1 MKKIHPRKTL
11 GFTLMETVIAIG
23 VLAVMLTAFMGV
35 FAPAAKNIR
44 RAINVQDA
52 DRLAS
57 GLEKELA
64 TFRVG
69 DVRSGA
75 ANTAFNK
82 AYSWIE
88 NSHSNTGVILCYQYR
103 GNPSALRADGS
114 MEPYLPTN
122 GKAGKDFVV
131 QSMYRLRSD
140 TLVATDLKARV
151 GRIFFVKLTQL
162 VMNPTNGL
170 ILGTP
175 GRITNPAAM
184 PNSTPLTGS
193 GADAYN
199 DATIPFVA
207 EFFDIPTTDSTFL
220 SVGGKFNPANY
231 PIPLFSRN
239 MAVRR

>member
-1 MKKIHPRKTL
+1 MKKIHPRKTF

-57 GLEKELA
+57 GLEKELG
-64 TFRVG
+64 TFRRG
-69 DVRSGA
+69 DLKSGA
-75 ANTAFNK
+75 ADTAFNK
-82 AYSWIE
+82 AYSWIQ
-88 NSHSNTGVILCYQYR
+88 NSHSRNTVILCYQYR
-103 GNPSALRADGS
+103 GNPSSLRADGS
-114 MEPYLPTN
+114 MAPYIDTN
-122 GKAGKDFVV
+122 GQSGKDFVV
-131 QSMYRLRSD
+131 QSIYRLRSD
-140 TLVATDLKARV
+140 ALVTDDLKARV

-162 VMNPTNGL
+162 IMDNTNGL
-170 ILGTP
+170 VLGTP
-175 GRITNPAAM
+175 GNIQNPPAL
-184 PNSTPLTGS
+184 PNSIPLTGT
-193 GADAYN
+193 GADGYN

-207 EFFDIPTTDSTFL
+207 EFYDLPSTDPNFVTKFD
-220 SVGGKFNPANY
+220 PATY

>member
-1 MKKIHPRKTL
+1 MKKNHTKKIF

-57 GLEKELA
+57 GLEKELG

-69 DVRSGA
+69 DVKAGA
-75 ANTAFNK
+75 ADTAFNK

-88 NSHSNTGVILCYQYR
+88 NSHSNNSVILCYQYR
-103 GNPSALRADGS
+103 GNPSSLRADGS
-114 MEPYLPTN
+114 MEPYIQPN
-122 GKAGKDFVV
+122 GQSGRDFVV

-140 TLVATDLKARV
+140 SLVAADLKARV

-162 VMNPTNGL
+162 VMDNNNGL
-170 ILGTP
+170 VIGRP
-175 GRITNPAAM
+175 GEIVNPPAL
-184 PNSTPLTGS
+184 PNSIPLTGS

-207 EFFDIPTTDSTFL
+207 EFYDLPTTDPAFVAT
-220 SVGGKFNPANY
+220 GGKFNPANY
-231 PIPLFSRN
+231 PNPLFSRN
-239 MAVRR
+239 LSVRR